1 MNIRMIGID
10 HSMASVEYREK
21 FSFTKTRR
29 REAMEAMTQRKDIHG
44 CVILSTCN
52 RTEVYISSAACST
65 EELYQRLCEIKQL
78 PTEDYRPFFVQRS
91 GIAAVDH
98 LFHLAAGMQSRIV
111 GEDQILMQVK
121 EALSEARECDCTDK
135 ILEVLFRMAIT
146 AGKKVKSE
154 IVFHKSNSSAIG
166 YALAQLEQQGY
177 SWNGMSCLVIGNG
190 EMGKLTA
197 MALRNRGAEV
207 TVTVRQYRSGVVQIP
222 PGCRRIHYGERYEW
236 IPKCS
241 LIVSA
246 TASPNLTL
254 RREPIEALLLTG
266 PKLFLDLA
274 VPRDI
279 EPEIGQLPDCTVYD
293 IDSFAIPHQS
303 EETKR
308 QLQLADELL
317 RAGMDEFI
325 SWYDCRDFIPM
336 IQRIGR
342 EAAKDINWRM
352 GRAFDQNHVEP
363 ELRQELGGA
372 LEVSAAKVVDR
383 LLFALRD
390 TADTDTLRA
399 CLEAFSCAYP
409 EEHA

>member
-1 MNIRMIGID
+1 MNIQMIGID
-10 HSMASVEYREK
+10 HSVASVEYREK
-21 FSFTKTRR
+21 FSFTRTRS
-29 REAMEAMTQRKDIHG
+29 REAMEAIRQRADISG

-52 RTEVYISSAACST
+52 RTEVYISSASCGT
-65 EELYQRLCEIKQL
+65 EELYRMLCAIKGL
-78 PTEDYRPFFVQRS
+78 PAEEYRPFFVQRS
-91 GIAAVDH
+91 GIEAVDH

-135 ILEVLFRMAIT
+135 VLEVLFRMAIT

-166 YALAQLEQQGY
+166 YALAQLEKQGY
-177 SWNGMSCLVIGNG
+177 SWNGMRCLVIGNG

-222 PGCRRIHYGERYEW
+222 PGCQRIHYGERYEC
-236 IPKCS
+236 IPTCS

-254 RREPIEALLLTG
+254 RKEEIESHPLTG

-279 EPEIGQLPDCTVYD
+279 EPEIATLPGCTVYD
-293 IDSFAIPHQS
+293 IDSFAISHQS
-303 EETKR
+303 EETKQ
-308 QLQLADELL
+308 QLRRADALL
-317 RAGMDEFI
+317 REGMEEFF
-325 SWYDCRDFIPM
+325 SWYECRDFIPA

-363 ELRQELGGA
+363 TLRRELGDA
-372 LEVSAAKVVDR
+372 LETSAAKVVDR

-390 TADTDTLRA
+390 TTDTATLRA
-399 CLEAFSCAYP
+399 CLEAFAHAYP
-409 EEHA
+409 EEEA